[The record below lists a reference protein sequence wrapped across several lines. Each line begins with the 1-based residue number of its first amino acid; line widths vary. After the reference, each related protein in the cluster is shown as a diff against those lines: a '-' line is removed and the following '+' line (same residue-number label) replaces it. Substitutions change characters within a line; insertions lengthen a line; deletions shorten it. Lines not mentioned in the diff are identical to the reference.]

1 VSDAFGAGATGFGRA
16 SSAICARTSRQSQE
30 AARLALQLQSGG
42 LPATIAVVEKAGHSD
57 SPVRGIGNPFRPG
70 IVVLVTLGNPR
81 EKFWGAILSLSPE
94 GLSLCGVELA
104 SFDDFVSLVKDG
116 EPFSPN
122 VVFLPMHRVERMELD
137 LPDGSIPSLSQR
149 FTSKT
154 GLDPASVL
162 MRHGA
167 GNWQTLGAQK

>member
-1 VSDAFGAGATGFGRA
+1 MG
-16 SSAICARTSRQSQE
+16 
-30 AARLALQLQSGG
+30 
-42 LPATIAVVEKAGHSD
+42 
-57 SPVRGIGNPFRPG
+57 GNPFRPG

-104 SFDDFVSLVKDG
+104 SFDDFISLVKDG
-116 EPFSPN
+116 EPFSPS

-154 GLDPASVL
+154 GLDPASAL

-167 GNWQTLGAQK
+167 GNPQTSGAQK